1 MKNLKYFQKLFESA
15 PRIPTLDEKG
25 KKYWYNKGKRGQ
37 DVMVYTHDDM
47 DGIYSAIVVKE
58 RLKELGYNIIGYG
71 VLNYQEGWKNTS
83 LDEEIINV
91 AVDFANMPDPERKEL
106 IDIYIDHHGVFTEEE
121 KEFYS
126 KDPVIKTDTGSAY
139 LGICQVIGQP
149 TDEIILYS
157 IDMIDSAKYDD
168 YKVDWRDIINFSWDR
183 FLEIA
188 KKEGKVTIK
197 PFEGSKSVEL
207 GYPII
212 AKLTFAGAFNQL
224 IKRSDYKTLIEVI
237 DNVKSPS
244 IYGIYNA
251 MKKIYPG
258 NNVWNRGYS
267 KGKEK
272 DFIEDSTWRIETMK
286 KRTRGGATKKIF
298 TNQQEFI
305 KSYVRKDKGYQI
317 IGNLMFVP
325 SGTWANAL
333 RARSILLKDM
343 DNGIVPENQ
352 VDFIMLQYGN
362 TIQVCGF
369 DKLEEMESYPVL
381 NDGTEVKNLASY
393 MSRILSKFQEYFGYF
408 ETSTEVGQDEL
419 TVSGGHVGIGTI
431 SNIVGKVDIERSEK
445 SRSNLSDLS
454 RKLISKYTGHRYLDL
469 FKNKII
475 SDLSGLGD
483 KKWPIGFI
491 WSQDDEDPK
500 LQMVRDIM
508 GRDPQIKERIENW
521 VEENSLSFPTKS
533 SAEREIKRIIKDEL
547 MNTEKEALEEIHQQV
562 MKDHKVLM
570 KKDVRQMDR
579 RGQLNEAKLK
589 YIKRFDSF

>member
-1 MKNLKYFQKLFESA
+1 MKNIKSFQKLFEAA

-25 KKYWYNKGKRGQ
+25 KKYWSNKGKRGV

-83 LDEEIINV
+83 LNEEVINV
-91 AVDFANMPDPERKEL
+91 AVDFANMPDPERKDL

-126 KDPVIKTDTGSAY
+126 KDPVIKTETGSAY
-139 LGICQVIGQP
+139 EGICQIIGQP

-188 KKEGKVTIK
+188 KKEGKVEIK
-197 PFEGSKSVEL
+197 PFKESKSVEL

-237 DNVKSPS
+237 DNVKAPS

-258 NNVWNRGYS
+258 NNVWNKGYS
-267 KGKEK
+267 KGQEK
-272 DFIEDSTWRIETMK
+272 DFIEDSKWRIETMK
-286 KRTRGGATKKIF
+286 KRTKGETNKEIF
-298 TNQQEFI
+298 TDQKQFVQKTNL
-305 KSYVRKDKGYQI
+305 KPKGYQI
-317 IGNLMFVP
+317 IGRLMFVP

-333 RARSILLKDM
+333 RARSILLKDI
-343 DNGIVPENQ
+343 DSGVVPENQ

-393 MSRILSKFQEYFGYF
+393 MARILSKFQEYFGYF
-408 ETSTEVGQDEL
+408 ESNTEIGQDEL

-445 SRSNLSDLS
+445 MRSSISDLA
-454 RKLISKYTGHRYLDL
+454 RKLISKYTGYRYLDL

-483 KKWPIGFI
+483 KKWPIGLI
-491 WSQDDEDPK
+491 WSGDDEDPRK
-500 LQMVRDIM
+500 MMVRDIVA
-508 GRDPQIKERIENW
+508 RDPDTKQRIEDW
-521 VEENSLSFPTKS
+521 MEEYSMYYPTEA
-533 SAEREIKRIIKDEL
+533 SAEREIRKQIREEL
-547 MNTEKEALEEIHQQV
+547 MGMDKVELEELHKEV

-570 KKDVRQMDR
+570 KNNVRQMDQK
-579 RGQLNEAKLK
+579 GELTESSKN
-589 YIKRFDSF
+589 YIKRFRDF